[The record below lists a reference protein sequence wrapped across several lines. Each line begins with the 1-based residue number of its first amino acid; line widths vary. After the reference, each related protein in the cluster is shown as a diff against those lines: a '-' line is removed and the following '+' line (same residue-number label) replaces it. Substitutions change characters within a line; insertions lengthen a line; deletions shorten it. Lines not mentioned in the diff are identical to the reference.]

1 MLWEFYG
8 LFKVGFSVLESD
20 GFVVVIN
27 AFFGCFNTFGTG
39 EFEPISRRRTNVSFM
54 FAGQSVFF
62 DGSGKW

>member
-54 FAGQSVFF
+54 FTG
-62 DGSGKW
+62 